1 MKRISL
7 RANILLL
14 ASLPLGACASGMP
27 TPSVDADDIP
37 ALEAAAAAAPESA
50 DTLTLLGVA
59 YYDAARFDD
68 AARVLT
74 RAVSAADAQPLAY
87 LYLGL
92 TSEAGESWQA
102 ASDAYKVFLAEAPSD
117 SRVRPDV
124 VQRIA
129 LVERQLMA
137 QQLVAMLA
145 QEDVLARQAAVPLS
159 VAVFPFRVVTDD
171 PRYQPLQAALAD
183 MVTTDLGI
191 PGTLQLLERSRIQA
205 LVQEMALSLAGY
217 TDAGSG
223 ARVGRLMRAQHVVQ
237 GSVVLLGD
245 ERLRLEMGVVDP
257 TAGERL
263 GQASDEAAL
272 ADIFDAEKRLVI
284 EVLGLLGVTITAAER
299 EAIEENRT
307 GSLLALLSYG
317 EGLDAMDRGDF
328 GAASAAFENA
338 ARIDPGFQ
346 AAQTRGAQAAGLQRA
361 AQTTGSQIAAI
372 AQAELPA
379 AVPETPAS
387 GLVDQ
392 VGADVNRSGADDY
405 AAGGENAEVAS
416 TPTIDDQNT
425 NSVGGTSTVR
435 VRIPLDNPNPQ

>member
-7 RANILLL
+7 RVTTLLL
-14 ASLPLGACASGMP
+14 ASLPLGACASGMQR
-27 TPSVDADDIP
+27 PSVGADDVP
-37 ALEAAAAAAPESA
+37 ALEAAAATSPESA

-59 YYDAARFDD
+59 YYHAARFDD

-74 RAVSAADAQPLAY
+74 RATAAVDAEPLAY

-92 TSEAGESWQA
+92 AHEEGEAWQA
-102 ASDAYKVFLAEAPSD
+102 ASAAYTTFLANAPAD

-124 VQRIA
+124 VQRLA
-129 LVERQLMA
+129 LVERRLMA
-137 QQLVAMLA
+137 EQLVAMLA
-145 QEDVLARQAAVPLS
+145 QEDVLARQAAAPRS

-171 PRYQPLQAALAD
+171 ARYEPLQAALAD

-217 TDAGSG
+217 TDPASG
-223 ARVGRLMRAQHVVQ
+223 ARVGRLMRAEHVVQ

-245 ERLRLEMGVVDP
+245 ERLRLEMGVIDP
-257 TAGERL
+257 AAGERL
-263 GQASDEAAL
+263 GEAVDEAAL
-272 ADIFDAEKRLVI
+272 ADIFDAEKQLVL
-284 EVLGLLGVTITAAER
+284 EVLELLGVTLTAAER

-307 GSLLALLSYG
+307 ASLLALLSYG
-317 EGLDAMDRGDF
+317 EGLEAMDRGDF
-328 GAASAAFENA
+328 GAARAAFENA

-346 AAQTRGAQAAGLQRA
+346 AAQTRGAQAAGLQQA
-361 AQTTGSQIAAI
+361 SQTTGTQIAAA

-379 AVPETPAS
+379 AMPETPGS

-405 AAGGENAEVAS
+405 AAGGGEAEVPS

-425 NSVGGTSTVR
+425 NSVGGTSV
-435 VRIPLDNPNPQ
+435 VRIPLDLPNPNPQ